1 MATHTKL
8 FFSFLC
14 SWLFINT
21 AIGQEFV
28 QTVRGRVVD
37 AESRAG
43 LPGATVVISTLTPVV
58 GTATDIDGYFRFEKI
73 AVGRHD
79 IKVNYIGYKEQF
91 LSQVLVGSG
100 KEIVLEIMLE
110 ESVKKLDE
118 VVVSGKTEGSEAVNE
133 MAVISARSFSVEQT
147 GKFAATGDDPARL
160 AMSFAGVSTQDDLFN
175 EIVIRGNSPRGLLW
189 KLEGVEIPN
198 PNHLSQEGGN
208 GGAVSML
215 SNNVLGASD
224 FLTGA
229 FPAEFGNASSGVFDL
244 RMKKGNNEKREYAV
258 QLGTLGLEAALEGP
272 FVKGKKSSYLINY
285 RYSTLAVIEA
295 TGYKITGDIRIG
307 FQDINYNF
315 FFPTKK
321 LGTFTVFGVGGL
333 SWSKLDDQNTYN
345 KIPYDERY
353 ISGYNMGATGITH
366 TFSFNDKAWL
376 KTVVSASGYDVLS
389 RYQILENNEYKEY
402 QRIDVANYYYRAATQ
417 LNIKLNAKNAL
428 RAGALFNMLHFVK
441 KDENKY
447 WQTTDKY
454 LGTTS
459 FTQAYL
465 QWKHRF
471 TEELS
476 LISGMHFSYFALN
489 KSFYPE
495 PRLGLNWQAAPKHLF
510 SLGAGLHSRMEPLG
524 TYLTPFTYKGD
535 TLTNAQL
542 TLTRAF
548 HAVVG
553 HTTKFAKT
561 LTFKTEVY
569 FQYLYSVPIDM
580 KGKKYYSTI
589 NEDDSYQSTVLQNNG
604 HGKNYGIEFTLEKRL
619 AGKWYLLHTVS
630 LFNSQYMGRNGVWGS
645 TRFNSNFIT
654 NLTAGKDFNVGK
666 KKTDIISIN
675 MRIFWGGGRR
685 YAPYDIDKSITEG
698 EEVKIYTNGYTDRAA
713 NYFRMDAGVSFRKNK
728 PNWAWIIKL
737 DIQNVTN
744 RPNEVARKYDVE
756 KQEIRTISHLGL
768 LPALKYRVE
777 F

>member
-1 MATHTKL
+1 MQSA
-8 FFSFLC
+8 FS
-14 SWLFINT
+14 
-21 AIGQEFV
+21 QEFV
-28 QTVRGRVVD
+28 QTVRGRVMD
-37 AESRAG
+37 AESRQG
-43 LPGATVVISTLTPVV
+43 LPGATVVITTIQPFS
-58 GTATDIDGYFRFEKI
+58 GTSTDIDGYFRFEKV

-79 IKVNYIGYKEQF
+79 LKVSYLGYKDQF

-110 ESVKKLDE
+110 ESIKKLEE
-118 VVVSGKTEGSEAVNE
+118 VVVSGKQEGSEAVNE
-133 MAVISARSFSVEQT
+133 MATISARSFSVEQT

-160 AMSFAGVSTQDDLFN
+160 ALSFAGVSTQDDLFN
-175 EIVIRGNSPRGLLW
+175 EIIVRGNSPRGLLW

-224 FLTGA
+224 FYTGA
-229 FPAEFGNASSGVFDL
+229 FPAEYGNASSGVFDL
-244 RMKKGNNEKREYAV
+244 HMKKGNNEKREYAV
-258 QLGTLGLEAALEGP
+258 QLGTLGLEAAVEGP

-345 KIPYDERY
+345 KIPYNERNW
-353 ISGYNMGATGITH
+353 SGYNMGATGITH
-366 TFSFNDKAWL
+366 TFSFNDKTWM
-376 KTVVSASGYDVLS
+376 KTVLSASGYDVTNS
-389 RYQILENNEYKEY
+389 WNVEENGQYKEY
-402 QRIDVANYYYRAATQ
+402 WRQDVSNYYYRAATQ
-417 LNIKLNAKNAL
+417 INSKLNAKNSL

-441 KDENKY
+441 KEENLY
-447 WQTTDKY
+447 WQTEDKY

-459 FTQAYL
+459 FTQAYV

-476 LISGMHFSYFALN
+476 LVSGMHFSYFALN

-495 PRLGLNWQAAPKHLF
+495 PRLGMNWQFTPKNMF

-524 TYLTPFTYKGD
+524 TYMIPFKVKKETV
-535 TLTNAQL
+535 TNAQL
-542 TLTRAF
+542 TLTKAF

-553 HTTKFAKT
+553 YTTKLAKT
-561 LTFKTEVY
+561 LTFKTEIY
-569 FQYLYSVPIDM
+569 FQYLYSVPIDV
-580 KGKKYYSTI
+580 KGRKYYSTI
-589 NEDDSYQSTVLQNNG
+589 NEDDSYQSELLQNNG
-604 HGKNYGIEFTLEKRL
+604 HGKNYGIEFTLDKRL

-630 LFNSQYMGRNGVWGS
+630 LFNSLYMGRNGVWGS
-645 TRFNSNFIT
+645 TRFNGNFIT
-654 NLTAGKDFNVGK
+654 NLTAGKDFNIGK
-666 KKTDIISIN
+666 KKKDIISVN
-675 MRIFWGGGRR
+675 MRIFWAGGRR
-685 YAPYDIDKSITEG
+685 YAPYDMEQSIIEG
-698 EEVKIYTNGYTDRAA
+698 DEVKIYTNGYTEHAP
-713 NYFRMDAGVSFRKNK
+713 NYFRMDAGISFRKNK
-728 PNWAWIIKL
+728 PHWAWIIKV

-744 RPNEVARKYDVE
+744 RPNEVTRRLDLE
-756 KQEIRTISHLGL
+756 DREIRPISHLGM

>member
-1 MATHTKL
+1 MAIRTKL
-8 FFSFLC
+8 FFTFFC

-21 AIGQEFV
+21 ANSQEFS
-28 QTVRGRVVD
+28 QTIRGRVLD
-37 AESRAG
+37 AESHAG
-43 LPGATVVISTLTPVV
+43 LPGATVAISTLNPVM
-58 GTATDIDGYFRFEKI
+58 GTATDIDGYFRFEKVP
-73 AVGRHD
+73 VGRHD
-79 IKVNYIGYKEQF
+79 IKVNYLGYTEQF

-100 KEIVLEIMLE
+100 KEIVLEIMLQE
-110 ESVKKLDE
+110 TVKKLNE
-118 VVVSGKTEGSEAVNE
+118 VVIKSREEGNEAVNE
-133 MAVISARSFSVEQT
+133 MATVSSRSFSVEQT

-160 AMSFAGVSTQDDLFN
+160 ALSFAGVSTQNDLFN

-198 PNHLSQEGGN
+198 PNHLSGEGGN
-208 GGAVSML
+208 GGAVSIL

-224 FLTGA
+224 FYTGA
-229 FPAEFGNASSGVFDL
+229 FSAEYGNASSGVFDL
-244 RMKKGNNEKREYAV
+244 HMKRGNNERREYAV
-258 QLGTLGLEAALEGP
+258 QLGTLGTEAAIEGP

-285 RYSTLAVIEA
+285 RYSTLAIIEA
-295 TGYKITGDIRIG
+295 TGYKLTGDIRIG

-333 SWSKLDDQNTYN
+333 SWSKLDGQDVYN
-345 KIPYDERY
+345 KIPYNERNL
-353 ISGYNMGATGITH
+353 SGYNMGATGLTH
-366 TFSFNDKAWL
+366 TFFFNDKAWL
-376 KTVVSASGYDVLS
+376 KTVVSASGYDVVAQWL
-389 RYQILENNEYKEY
+389 IMENGQYKEY
-402 QRIDVANYYYRAATQ
+402 WRNDVSNYYYRAATQ
-417 LNIKLNAKNAL
+417 FNYKLNAKNAF
-428 RAGALFNMLHFVK
+428 RAGALYNVLNFVK
-441 KDENKY
+441 REQNIY
-447 WQTTDKY
+447 WQTDKKY
-454 LGTTS
+454 VGTTT
-459 FTQAYL
+459 FAQAYL

-471 TEELS
+471 TEELT

-495 PRLGLNWQAAPKHLF
+495 PRLGLTWQFTPKNMF

-524 TYLTPFTYKGD
+524 TYMVPFTYKGD

-548 HAVVG
+548 HAVAG
-553 HTTKFAKT
+553 YTTKLAST
-561 LTFKTEVY
+561 LTFKTEIY
-569 FQYLYSVPIDM
+569 FQYLYMVPIDM
-580 KGKKYYSTI
+580 KGSKYYSTI
-589 NEDDSYQSTVLQNNG
+589 NEDDTYQGMRLQNNG
-604 HGKNYGIEFTLEKRL
+604 HGKNYGIEFTLDKRL

-630 LFNSQYMGRNGVWGS
+630 LYNSLYMGRNNVWGP
-645 TRFNSNFIT
+645 TRFNGNFIT

-685 YAPYDIDKSITEG
+685 YAPYDIDKTISNG
-698 EEVKIYTNGYTDRAA
+698 EEVKIYTNGYTDHAT
-713 NYFRMDAGVSFRKNK
+713 NYFRVDAGVSFRKNK
-728 PNWAWIIKL
+728 PHWAWIIKL

-744 RPNEVARKYDVE
+744 RPNEVARKYDVDNQ
-756 KQEIRTISHLGL
+756 KIKAISYLGL

>member
-1 MATHTKL
+1 MAICNKL
-8 FFSFLC
+8 FFAILC
-14 SWLFINT
+14 SWLCIHS
-21 AIGQEFV
+21 AISQEFV
-28 QTVRGRVVD
+28 QTVRGRVMD

-43 LPGATVVISTLTPVV
+43 LPGATVAITTLNPVA
-58 GTATDIDGYFRFEKI
+58 GTATDIDGYFRFEKV

-79 IKVNYIGYKEQF
+79 IKVNYLGYNEQF

-110 ESVKKLDE
+110 ESVKNLEE
-118 VVVSGKTEGSEAVNE
+118 VVISGSTEGSEAVNE

-229 FPAEFGNASSGVFDL
+229 FPAEYGNASSGVFDL
-244 RMKKGNNEKREYAV
+244 RMKKGNNEKREYAI
-258 QLGTLGLEAALEGP
+258 QLGTLGLEAAVEGP
-272 FVKGKKSSYLINY
+272 FIKGKKSSYLINY

-321 LGTFTVFGVGGL
+321 LGTFTLFGVGGL
-333 SWSKLDDQNTYN
+333 SWSKLDDNNTYN
-345 KIPYDERY
+345 KIPYNERHL
-353 ISGYNMGATGITH
+353 SGYNMGATGITH
-366 TFSFNDKAWL
+366 TFSFNDKTWM
-376 KTVVSASGYDVLS
+376 KTVVSASGYDVTNS
-389 RYQILENNEYKEY
+389 YNVEESGQYKLY
-402 QRIDVANYYYRAATQ
+402 WQQNVSNYYYRAATQ
-417 LNIKLNAKNAL
+417 INSKLNAKNSL
-428 RAGALFNMLHFVK
+428 RGGVIFNMLHFAK
-441 KDENKY
+441 REENIY
-447 WQTTDKY
+447 WQIKERY
-454 LGTTS
+454 LGKTN

-471 TEELS
+471 TEQLS

-489 KSFYPE
+489 NSFYPE

-510 SLGAGLHSRMEPLG
+510 SIGAGLHSRMEPLG
-524 TYLTPFTYKGD
+524 TYMTEFTYKKD
-535 TLTNAQL
+535 TLTNAHL
-542 TLTRAF
+542 TLTKAF

-553 HTTKFAKT
+553 HTTKLAKT

-569 FQYLYSVPIDM
+569 FQYLYNVPIDT
-580 KGKKYYSTI
+580 KGKRYYSTI
-589 NEDDSYQSTVLQNNG
+589 NEDDSYQDDLMQNNG
-604 HGKNYGIEFTLEKRL
+604 HGKNYGIEFTLDKRL

-630 LFNSQYMGRNGVWGS
+630 LYESLYMSRNGIWGP
-645 TRFNSNFIT
+645 TRFNGNFIT
-654 NLTAGKDFNVGK
+654 NLTMGKDFTLGK
-666 KKTDIISIN
+666 KKNDVFSVN
-675 MRIFWGGGRR
+675 MRVFWAGGRR
-685 YAPYDIDKSITEG
+685 YAPFDEQASLEEG
-698 EEVKIYTNGYTDRAA
+698 EEVKIFSYGYTDRAA
-713 NYFRMDAGVSFRKNK
+713 NFFRLDAGVSFRKNK
-728 PNWAWIIKL
+728 PRWAWILKL

-744 RPNEVARKYDVE
+744 RPNEVARKYDID
-756 KQEIRTISHLGL
+756 KQEISTISHLGL